1 MIARLA
7 EHIRGRLPVETKP
20 ADRDEDVTPAGGDG
34 AATAE
39 TPGDGYYVVTSDS
52 QRRAWGLPDLANETA
67 AHGSAPRDADT
78 IERHDRVP
86 VVNPA
91 EAIDLLFENGENESG
106 NQGSDGGAIGARRC
120 GRTHPAPVVNL
131 KHNRGPIPGHIRAT
145 FRELCGQSRIDGL
158 LESVDKLIAT
168 LEGSVVPDL
177 EAARTEVAVL
187 RRQEVTRERLGDAGG
202 ADPED
207 EQADRVARTCW
218 AIERRLRKVDEAL
231 ERLDFSGMKIW
242 PTPSSFRRLLR
253 EAEDDPAENAPSE
266 GLFTACDKALRGFEQ
281 AAEQAIG
288 GIRTIVDARR
298 DVAPGDWNEAALRQI
313 RHVLA
318 RIEDARKM
326 LGSDSLPKDEVEA
339 VREGLQAIEEE
350 RPSADQLAATTQ
362 EVLERLETADLPVPV
377 LARALDEVRMAQTA
391 GREAAAVLIERLQV
405 VANQPWTARA
415 AERVDIEAAMAELEA
430 AHAGRPEIKARIP
443 CPAPPGGGRGPGGRL
458 GRVRHPRP
466 ADQLPVAAGGPDRL
480 RAAGSQ
486 GPQPHHDPGRD
497 RQGGRRHEE
506 LR

>member
-1 MIARLA
+1 M
-7 EHIRGRLPVETKP
+7 
-20 ADRDEDVTPAGGDG
+20 
-34 AATAE
+34 
-39 TPGDGYYVVTSDS
+39 
-52 QRRAWGLPDLANETA
+52 
-67 AHGSAPRDADT
+67 
-78 IERHDRVP
+78 
-86 VVNPA
+86 
-91 EAIDLLFENGENESG
+91 
-106 NQGSDGGAIGARRC
+106 
-120 GRTHPAPVVNL
+120 
-131 KHNRGPIPGHIRAT
+131 
-145 FRELCGQSRIDGL
+145 
-158 LESVDKLIAT
+158 
-168 LEGSVVPDL
+168 
-177 EAARTEVAVL
+177 

-242 PTPSSFRRLLR
+242 QTPSSFRRLLR

-266 GLFTACDKALRGFEQ
+266 GLSTACDKALRGFEQ

-298 DVAPGDWNEAALRQI
+298 DVAPGDWNDAALRQI

-339 VREGLQAIEEE
+339 VREGLKAIEEE

-362 EVLERLETADLPVPV
+362 EVLEHLEAADLPVPV

-405 VANQPWTARA
+405 VANLPWTARGGRTGRHRSGDGGAGSGPRRPPGDQGAHPVPCA
-415 AERVDIEAAMAELEA
+415 ARRWSWSWGASGTSPPSAACRSAS
-430 AHAGRPEIKARIP
+430 GRPR
-443 CPAPPGGGRGPGGRL
+443 R
-458 GRVRHPRP
+458 
-466 ADQLPVAAGGPDRL
+466 
-480 RAAGSQ
+480 AGSFA
-486 GPQPHHDPGRD
+486 GSGKPRSATP
-497 RQGGRRHEE
+497 
-506 LR
+506 

>member
-1 MIARLA
+1 M
-7 EHIRGRLPVETKP
+7 
-20 ADRDEDVTPAGGDG
+20 
-34 AATAE
+34 
-39 TPGDGYYVVTSDS
+39 
-52 QRRAWGLPDLANETA
+52 
-67 AHGSAPRDADT
+67 
-78 IERHDRVP
+78 
-86 VVNPA
+86 
-91 EAIDLLFENGENESG
+91 
-106 NQGSDGGAIGARRC
+106 
-120 GRTHPAPVVNL
+120 NL
-131 KHNRGPIPGHIRAT
+131 KHDRGPIPDHIRAT

-168 LEGSVVPDL
+168 LEGSVVSDL
-177 EAARTEVAVL
+177 EAARTEVAAL

-266 GLFTACDKALRGFEQ
+266 GLFTACDKALRGFER

-298 DVAPGDWNEAALRQI
+298 DVAPGDWNDAALKQI

-377 LARALDEVRMAQTA
+377 LARALDEVRMGPDRRPRGRRRAIGTAA
-391 GREAAAVLIERLQV
+391 GRGRPALDGAGGRTGRHRSGDGGPGSGPRRPPGDQGAHPPVPGHTPADVDGVDPGGPRPRCPVLSRGGLG
-405 VANQPWTARA
+405 PGRA
-415 AERVDIEAAMAELEA
+415 APSRRTPRPACHPGPDPVLRRAARLRQDLPGQAD
-430 AHAGRPEIKARIP
+430 RPR
-443 CPAPPGGGRGPGGRL
+443 PAPPGGDRSPWGASGTSPPSAACRSASGR
-458 GRVRHPRP
+458 PR
-466 ADQLPVAAGGPDRL
+466 R
-480 RAAGSQ
+480 AGSFA
-486 GPQPHHDPGRD
+486 GCEKPRSRTPS
-497 RQGGRRHEE
+497 
-506 LR
+506 